1 MAWTWVRK
9 QKYDFEY
16 LPISIPS
23 IISHYETKGP
33 AQIRPKRNYLFKD
46 LLRYAKLNQIPFTTP
61 KNLPFNS
68 LYALRLSLSSVS
80 GELQKVVIDTI
91 FRAGW
96 EKGLDIG
103 SDDVLREILSENN
116 LPVDEL
122 FSKMEEKS
130 SRVQLKNNIEA
141 ALGKE
146 VFGVPT
152 FLIDEE
158 MFWGNDSIKYLEM
171 YLTDKDPLD
180 LDKYNN
186 FLSKHQF

>member
-1 MAWTWVRK
+1 MF
-9 QKYDFEY
+9 YIYF
-16 LPISIPS
+16 LSLNISFHN
-23 IISHYETKGP
+23 IIKVYT
-33 AQIRPKRNYLFKD
+33 FKPEI
-46 LLRYAKLNQIPFTTP
+46 KTP
-61 KNLPFNS
+61 KERENAITKLAS
-68 LYALRLSLSSVS
+68 IVS
-80 GELQKVVIDTI
+80 
-91 FRAGW
+91 
-96 EKGLDIG
+96 EK
-103 SDDVLREILSENN
+103 RKILSENN

-146 VFGVPT
+146 DFGVPT